1 MKKAVTLLLITSLVL
16 GSVPAN
22 VLAAG
27 SARLGAAIAAAD
39 ENTQEAPAP
48 SGAPETLPET
58 GSAAPEAPQDQE
70 ESSQTTPAAEAP
82 DETPEAQAAQKTAEE
97 AQKAAEAPE
106 EKEAEPLPEGPE
118 IMAVENPL
126 SVVEA
131 PETQDAEIGE
141 RVVLSANIAAQ
152 DPADVTYQWQAKNG
166 GDAGTEVQ
174 STDEALAQKKA
185 SLEAAEAM
193 DLTGITG
200 DESPEAAEAVQ
211 SKASGIAEAK
221 TRPIAP
227 DNEGWSDIP
236 GANSTQLAVDVE
248 PETAGAPISYRMVA
262 RSSEAAIATPA
273 AMIRTNADFEEG
285 TGTERDPY
293 IIATNQQLANL
304 HKYEGPASA
313 GKYWRLRPAQGKD
326 LFTDAVPIGK
336 QGSPFMG
343 TLDGDGYRIS
353 GNNPDTG
360 DIRDTAYVPI
370 PAYNKNGG
378 EVTAYGCALFGF
390 LKEAT
395 IVNLN
400 VHRICSGDVSVP
412 KVSGTNVAIAAGAQ
426 MAAAGE
432 NATIENCFTE
442 GNSIYDN
449 LFLDGEYQIP
459 FLWQKEKINV
469 YRYMLGGGIVACG
482 TVGDGYTVRFTGTI
496 ANSHTIPWLQC
507 VGGNIAKP
515 SLAKTGTVYPNT
527 SLEEKYRPRL
537 VNVYSSKAGFD
548 FLKQNN
554 ITPGSTEMP
563 AYSWHPVTDQFN
575 DYVVKGDKL
584 LNYWGNGGINPVIS
598 TRGVLNFRVSDYVKT
613 YDGSVQKATVN
624 CTWKETQRGRD
635 WDYAYKND
643 KDTVVDEESV
653 KLPGTYSIE
662 FEEKNRDYHL
672 GKVNSSPTDNKAN
685 PLNARMIINPILDR
699 EAPACNTI
707 TYTNEEG
714 KDYQTGTWTDQDVT
728 VTFNINDFTK
738 GGNYDTLCD
747 STPYTVDQEGHEI
760 SGMQEVTIKDAT
772 GAVQKYT
779 KDEAGN
785 YTVQLQVEKGQQ
797 LTTTL
802 TASMADKKG
811 NTASKTTELIKINK
825 SDINIEVSAQKDND
839 EQPTV
844 LSGGSSAGYSMFAK
858 RHIRFDVRAAMN
870 DNSLYVDRME
880 YKFVPKG
887 ADKDSTEWTTTDF
900 EDHQNPHSINMT
912 LEDAF
917 DGTLFIHASS
927 INGKNVTVAYKVM
940 LEEHQP
946 KVQSIAYT
954 GYKGQTDSGS
964 IDSAPAAYTAGG
976 IYHKVDLNINYE
988 DTENEKSGIAKAE
1001 IFRADN
1007 NELLESKVVSGE
1019 PGGQGPIKDSVTL
1032 SCGQTGS
1039 YAVKIVLTDKAG
1051 NTYTSTT
1058 DTLNIEAAAPV
1069 IDVEWAAPIK
1079 DDIYAFDKWCDQNVT
1094 VALKTTN
1101 NTDDDKGN
1109 DIVNRVNYY
1118 YRRVKAG
1125 NDIQDAAWVKIN
1137 QEALNPTE
1145 ILNVTVTEDGKWTYE
1160 FKAATEAGICNDEY
1174 NKNIWIDR
1182 SPIDLVAVTPQDVR
1196 DGDDTDIVT
1205 EPGASGWFTD
1215 AGRSFKIKLSLAN
1228 NGASKITGKYQVT
1241 WQPTEDADESKVET
1255 VENSQISTEV
1265 GAVPATA
1272 EIDCP
1277 KEGLYKVKVSSET
1290 ESGRGTVEKNYTYKI
1305 DRTKPALDPSQFM
1318 MADGN
1323 KNELRSWKADMTVT
1337 GTRYLWFANQKG
1349 ELEINARDTT
1359 SGVDKIEYQICN
1371 NIDQTAPAADGVWQI
1386 YDENNKPKFAPAF
1399 QGNVFIRVTDK
1410 AGHVMEPSAD
1420 CEYSHSS
1427 NFYLDDQKP
1436 TAEITADKDL
1446 SQWQT
1451 EVNFNV
1457 TAKDTQSG
1465 IKYIQIKADSDATI
1479 LASDIGVK
1487 TGEEWEKLG
1496 IEKLTY
1502 KQEPSGI
1509 YSEIAFTYHSNAPS
1523 KDKGTEKKFILN
1535 VEDNSGNTADPIE
1548 KAYKIDTVA
1557 PDVEAV
1563 FDDNRSAGKWYNQS
1577 PSFTVKNKK
1586 QAVKGTD
1593 SGIDH
1598 TLSGV
1603 RYYYKTWKS
1612 DQTKPTEWTAINDAP
1627 TEKTVGYTYPDEA
1640 NAYVQFR
1647 AVSETGAA
1655 SESAAMSV
1663 QVDRTNPDTPAVAVK
1678 NKDNGPTP
1686 DGSNGWYKGAWPTI
1700 DIPTKTTGTQV
1711 AAESIFYKLYTGS
1724 DSSKAQTA
1732 TKGQSILNSSFN
1744 QNAASPGS
1752 STAPGIVVDKNK
1764 QKDQLAI
1771 TAGSGPATP
1780 AIMAEGARA
1789 YKAPDIKESN
1799 KLTKPSIKVLNL
1811 YPGAQGKV
1819 LIQWMCELAGT
1830 ESKMTLK
1837 EGSATSDKAKF
1848 EVKADNG
1855 EIINL
1860 EITQVPI
1867 ADFNATPDSVLKA
1880 GGSGYAYDLIYVGA
1894 ADSNGN
1900 QDIVEGTLAPL
1911 QDYMNAGN
1919 GFLVGHDA
1927 FSPRMPNITKA
1938 MQGLANITPAY
1949 SEDGTAAADF
1959 YTPAEK
1965 WTEATN
1971 AVVTQQGKITTFPFK
1986 VSGNIGIEKTHTQYQ
2001 FAKGDVWVKFAKD
2014 SSGTLLPDE
2023 RKSYKGEAGTNNF
2036 YLTTNGNVGMSQ
2048 VGHTNGKASNAEQ
2061 KLLVNTM
2068 VSLAQKPTSQFT
2080 TTTGEPQEVTAIIR
2094 TADQLKNIGSDSR
2107 YPATGTYVL
2116 GDNITIDGSFTPIT
2130 NFSGSFDGGGY
2141 TITAA
2146 NGQAVFA
2153 NTSSSA
2159 RLMNFKL
2166 HNSQLVSGTNAGQIT
2181 NCTSSNSAKPLIGS
2195 ANTGNIS
2202 YCSVN
2207 GNGTALVNC
2216 GIVPNNSGVIQ
2227 DCKVT
2232 GNITTNTNNAGGI
2245 AGTSSGTIQNCEY
2258 SGAISAS
2265 VANGNVGGIAG
2276 TASGTLSRCKTA
2288 GSINATAALNSAG
2301 GIVGLYSS
2309 KALSDCQNAM
2319 TITAANTANVG
2330 GIAGKIASGS
2340 ISSSENTKAV
2350 SGKMAGGIA
2359 GVVEKNANI
2368 RNAVNSGGV
2377 TGSEAAGGLTGKNAG
2392 GINDSKTT
2400 ASVTGSATVM
2410 GGAAGENVG
2419 SMVNCYANCT
2429 NITASATKAGFV
2441 GKQSDGSINTCATT
2455 ANSFA
2460 GTNYESDKNPEIAAD
2475 GIYTLEAWS
2484 KDAATDTSGK
2494 NQNTS
2499 GTVKET
2505 IMVDTHGPAPFSAT
2519 VENNVFTTLLNKITF
2534 GLLFDKTTDVVLEA
2548 SDDVSG
2554 MDSIEYK
2561 VYATTN
2567 ANTNPSTDTST
2578 PIETKRVSGKEKVTF
2593 SIAPDFQGYVRA
2605 TATDKAGNTTE
2616 LSTDGLMIN
2625 STLPRVKATATKGTG
2640 TQAYDGNWT
2649 KEDVKLKLEF
2659 VNKDKN
2665 SQVLSGTFKNY
2676 EYSID
2681 NGKSWYSVG
2690 PNSYFTVS
2698 GSGST
2703 PTLTFS
2709 KATSQNFMF
2718 RAVITGRTD
2727 DKDRSETTS
2736 VNIKIDKK
2744 APTVQPLEFDVT
2756 AKLTTSDG
2764 YTVYSQQPTLTATAA
2779 DDGENGLIDG
2789 KTGSIA
2795 SGLKSQKY
2803 QLKSDGA
2810 QKDYTSPLVMEDGK
2824 YNFVF
2829 TATDQAGQSATKTAK
2844 FIVDTMTPNAPKL
2857 TAKAGGAAY
2866 DGSWTNQDVTI
2877 TAQTADGSNAPLSGY
2892 AGTTGIQY
2900 ALYKDG
2906 ALKQDWT
2913 DYNGTGVKLDAKAD
2927 GSNDGSWSVCFK
2939 VVTNAGHESAQSV
2952 VNVNIQKTEPT
2963 ITVAVSGKYSKGSAD
2978 PVWTNQPVTLEAAT
2992 NGSKLYQKMGTN
3004 AYTPCKDSSGQG
3016 VTHQAITVDTDGVAT
3031 YQYKAENKSKITK
3044 ESEVYKIALDQKTP
3058 DAPKITTGGTAMDSS
3073 KWYGDTERSTL
3084 KIADKTTET
3093 GSDYSPRTLWYRVYK
3108 NDAASIPDYGKA
3120 ASDTASIS
3128 ADITD
3133 SGTWVIEAYTQD
3145 EAGNASAVTKQ
3156 VFNYAK
3162 ADNLPELKISFDNT
3176 VVKTLAEN
3184 GGTPVYAGSVNA
3196 TITAKDDRVGIKEN
3210 TLKFKLVPDTGTIL
3224 RYDSLTR
3231 YTGPVEIKN
3240 FKGAIEAEVENNAG
3254 QKKTVTQ
3261 RICADSEK
3269 PSVSIT
3275 EADNKPEKKWA
3286 KENFSLQVNGGENT
3300 KSGFEKYEY
3309 YDAQSD
3315 TWKAFTEAD
3324 RINTTLDYL
3333 WKNVKYNVTQNGKTL
3348 VKVRSVNNAG
3358 IASDEAAYEVWKDD
3372 TEAKINIEVVSD
3384 LVDGEKWSK
3393 GVVFTPTLTST
3404 APPSGVDYYYRK
3416 GTSDTWKKMAGKSL
3430 TIKQTTPEAGQ
3441 AYEFKAVSG
3450 TGRESAVVSKTAY
3463 IDGEKPKTPLLSR
3476 SIADPDG
3483 QNGWYI
3489 TKPVITIAEAAKE
3502 TDSAATGL
3510 DIDDE
3515 RRSAVETEYQLT
3527 TQGTAL
3533 AAFNQYQKARAAAD
3547 APAGWTQGAS
3557 ITPEGDG
3564 TYNFMA
3570 RGRDCADNVSDVT
3583 AKETIKVDT
3592 ANPTI
3597 ATNDIQ
3603 VSSLTGSSLG
3613 LLGGLLFNDTI
3624 EVSVTAKDTGSGVHQ
3639 IRYALGDGTQKTLTA
3654 DGNGRVSFRLSP
3666 EQGAPLNTS
3675 LKLTATDLAGR
3686 ESAPVTIDNLLLE
3699 ADKPEVSITPAAA
3712 PNDKGWYKGVLPY
3725 TVTASDSDAGLA
3737 SVKTAMVQNST
3748 ETEVANDTVEAADS
3762 KKTKQH
3768 EGTITQSGSAQRVT
3782 VEAKDRAGN
3791 TQTVEKTFK
3800 VETTAP
3806 ALGVSFT
3813 LMDEANT
3820 AYNNTAATSYDICA
3834 ALTYDEPVSG
3844 VEDLQVSTDNGLTW
3858 SSVSDALAKK
3868 HVITTETDADYQFR
3882 LVTNAGNVSAATA
3895 VQRVVISRKMPG
3907 APAIEVRDADGN
3919 ILNEAWSN
3927 QNQTA
3932 TVLAPSCD
3940 DAGVRQTTEYQYQT
3954 YKDSTADASR
3964 TGTIAPSES
3973 GQSVAL
3979 TDFTEEGEYTV
3990 KAWGQQKDSGLQD
4003 TENSCETKVKV
4014 DKTPPDIS
4022 QTNASFFMDNGVLKI
4037 KAHVVDALSGGGSVD
4052 YTITSNGLESPVQNK
4067 LCNEIGEVDINASS
4081 LGPGDCVKIKKVYDK
4096 AGNGAEQTGLPDLTI
4111 PGTIDLTKV
4120 KLQIN
4125 PEQDT
4130 IEEWYH
4136 SQPLTAN
4143 VHVTLEGGSKPA
4155 DITDDSGSVVK
4166 AYPADNSIVRVEV
4179 TYPDNHVEIL
4189 DYTLPENRGQTDA
4202 DVPITNIIGEG
4213 EDLVLK
4219 VTAYDAWDNSAEAV
4233 WTFKNDATPPDK
4245 PDFKLTTSEGELG
4258 SDGRTDKDV
4267 TLTVVPDDTNENQ
4280 TDPDKKKTSPL
4291 SGWQYSLDGGTTWS
4305 EQYPISHD
4313 ASSLSR
4319 VIASEGGLDTDSLV
4333 VRIADL
4339 VGNTS
4344 VNSDPKSVHVLDTT
4358 SPVDLSITEDDGTTP
4373 VDSAWDNRKTDRV
4386 LKVHATDPIEG
4397 VISFGLKEWNY
4408 SLDGGNTWQTDN
4420 IPWDEAGENTIPIAE
4435 DGIYAVTFKVWD
4447 AAGNLSQLDS
4457 AAAVRRDQTAPEV
4470 KEQEIL
4476 FEQQKGADN
4485 WIKAAIH
4492 WLSFGNFFNDTIRV
4506 TVPVNDAM
4514 SGNHSLTYSVGDIST
4529 EVVVNDGKAVFTLP
4543 VNGVKDQ
4550 TLAVCAKDTAG
4561 NASETLPIKGEGE
4574 TAQWTTENSGP
4585 VIGDS
4590 VTGVTANAAG
4600 WYTEDTPVTIR
4611 VEDADSGLA
4620 AVSWQLNDEPEQ
4632 TVMPSEHERK
4642 DSEDIEANI
4651 TKDGVNTLTVRATDN
4666 AGNTAERSYSF
4677 KLDHGQELAAYVT
4690 ELSGDPV
4697 DSDCWRG
4704 EETVR
4709 LKANMAVGVSDIATW
4724 EYTLDGGQT
4733 WTDPK
4738 AWGDENILEI
4748 KEDGVYSQLQTEK
4761 AAGQQNLIAVRV
4773 TDMAG
4778 NQVESP
4784 YESIKK
4790 DCEAPAFA
4798 AILMDAP
4805 NGNPQGDVH
4814 WYREGKP
4821 SVRLVP
4827 ETEPDGKAPVTHT
4840 CTLNGEPVT
4849 FDRETELKELL
4860 QEGENI
4866 LRVYAKDAAGNEAK
4880 ESDQN
4885 YIEKVFYMDTE
4896 MPQIGEISFKDIGN
4910 NPIEKLIHWLSFGNF
4925 FNEAVQVTIPVT
4937 DTTSGCEVL
4946 HYSIG
4951 GQTAEA
4957 SVKDGR
4963 ASFEIPMDTNAK
4975 VTCYA
4980 EDMAGNATGLFAIGK
4995 ESGRWVVTRKIEVPD
5010 LWINGEAAD
5019 GGWYNQPVS
5028 YELLVSCPEAG
5039 INSIKQTVDNGEP
5052 VILEEAGFLE
5062 SLTPEYRVTGTLS
5075 NDGIHGL
5082 QHIITDNAGN
5092 KTQRGDF
5099 IKIDQTAPKGL
5110 AITGA
5115 PQNGETLEPQ
5125 TLTVLADDS
5134 VEGIDASG
5142 LKEWSYTLDGGK
5154 TWTEPQLWNQNGENT
5169 ITVKDARDYDI
5180 SFKVWDHAGNVS
5192 ELSEMAGV
5200 RFTIT
5205 TSVVNPVTGL
5215 YFTTGQLMG
5224 LAGCL
5229 MAITATFMVSLIWY
5243 RKNRRR

>member
-39 ENTQEAPAP
+39 ENTQDAPAP

-152 DPADVTYQWQAKNG
+152 DPAGVTYQWQAKNG

-343 TLDGDGYRIS
+343 TLDGDGYRIN
-353 GNNPDTG
+353 GEHADT
-360 DIRDTAYVPI
+360 RDLLETAYVPI

-390 LKEAT
+390 LKDAT

-400 VHRICSGDVSVP
+400 VQRICSGDVSVP

-449 LFLDGEYQIP
+449 LFLKGEYQIP

-537 VNVYSSKAGFD
+537 VNVYSSKSPFD
-548 FLKQNN
+548 LYKQNN
-554 ITPGSTEMP
+554 ITPGSTEIP
-563 AYSWHPVTDQFN
+563 SYSWHPVTDQFN

-584 LNYWGNGGINPVIS
+584 LNYWRNGGINPEIN

-772 GAVQKYT
+772 GAVQEYT

-785 YTVQLQVEKGQQ
+785 YTVQLHVEKGQQ

-844 LSGGSSAGYSMFAK
+844 LSGGSSDGYSMFAK

-880 YKFVPKG
+880 YKFVPTG
-887 ADKDSTEWTTTDF
+887 ADETSTEWTTTDF

-912 LEDAF
+912 LEEVF
-917 DGTLFIHASS
+917 DGTLYIHASS

-964 IDSAPAAYTAGG
+964 IDSAPAAYTEGG

-1160 FKAATEAGICNDEY
+1160 FKAATEAGICNGEY
-1174 NKNIWIDR
+1174 KKNIWIDR
-1182 SPIDLVAVTPQDVR
+1182 SPVDLVAVTPQDVR
-1196 DGDDTDIVT
+1196 DGNDTDIVT

-1228 NGASKITGKYQVT
+1228 SGASKITGKYAVT
-1241 WQPTEDADESKVET
+1241 WQPTEDADESKNEQVASGE
-1255 VENSQISTEV
+1255 ISTEV
-1265 GAVPATA
+1265 GAAPATA
-1272 EIDCP
+1272 EISCP
-1277 KEGLYKVKVSSET
+1277 KEGLYKVKVNSET

-1318 MADGN
+1318 MADDN
-1323 KNELRSWKADMTVT
+1323 KNVLRSWKADMTVT
-1337 GTRYLWFANQKG
+1337 GTRYLLFANQKG
-1349 ELEINARDTT
+1349 ELEINAKDTT
-1359 SGVDKIEYQICN
+1359 SGVNKIEYQICN

-1386 YDENNKPKFAPAF
+1386 YDEKNKPEFAPAF

-1457 TAKDTQSG
+1457 KVKDAESG
-1465 IKYIQIKADSDATI
+1465 IKLITIHGDSEFSIT
-1479 LASDIGVK
+1479 SDNITSEDWEEYGVK
-1487 TGEEWEKLG
+1487 D
-1496 IEKLTY
+1496 LTC
-1502 KQEPSGI
+1502 KKEPSGI
-1509 YSEIAFTYHSNAPS
+1509 YSEISFTYHSNMAS
-1523 KDKGTEKKFILN
+1523 ANKGTPKTLTLD
-1535 VEDNSGNTADPIE
+1535 VTDNSGNTADQIKKE
-1548 KAYKIDTVA
+1548 YKIDTVA
-1557 PDVEAV
+1557 PVVQADYS
-1563 FDDNRSAGKWYNQS
+1563 DNRENGKWYNQA
-1577 PSFTVKNKK
+1577 PSFTVKNTK
-1586 QAVKGTD
+1586 QAAAAADAGK
-1593 SGIDH
+1593 DH

-1647 AVSETGAA
+1647 AVSETGAEGV
-1655 SESAAMSV
+1655 SDVKTV
-1663 QVDRTNPDTPAVAVK
+1663 QVDRTNPADPTVAVK
-1678 NKDNGPTP
+1678 NAANGNAP
-1686 DGSNGWYKGAWPTI
+1686 DGQNSWYKGAWPSIAIT
-1700 DIPTKTTGTQV
+1700 DPATTNQEASERV
-1711 AAESIFYKLYTGS
+1711 FYKLYTGS
-1724 DSSKAQTA
+1724 DGSKAQTA
-1732 TKGQSILNSSFN
+1732 TKGQSILNSSFK
-1744 QNAASPGS
+1744 QDASSPKD
-1752 STAPGIVVDKNK
+1752 GIVSDQNNAKDKVENK
-1764 QKDQLAI
+1764 
-1771 TAGSGPATP
+1771 TP
-1780 AIMAEGARA
+1780 SEPGAPSIMAEGARMYEKPA
-1789 YKAPDIKESN
+1789 EKQSN
-1799 KLTKPSIKVLNL
+1799 KLQKPNIKVLNL
-1811 YPGAQGKV
+1811 YPENGARNGKF
-1819 LIQWMCELAGT
+1819 LITWMDELITRNTDANT
-1830 ESKMTLK
+1830 TMTR
-1837 EGSATSDKAKF
+1837 TDN
-1848 EVKADNG
+1848 KADNAYAVYKIVTG
-1855 EIINL
+1855 TETIQI
-1860 EITQVPI
+1860 EITQKSI
-1867 ADFNATPDSVLKA
+1867 NDFNNNPESVLKNN
-1880 GGSGYAYDLIYVGA
+1880 GSAYAYDLIYLGTM
-1894 ADSNGN
+1894 DGNGSN
-1900 QDIVEGTLAPL
+1900 DITQNTLKPL

-1927 FSPRMPNITKA
+1927 FSSFCPNLRTA
-1938 MQGLANITPAY
+1938 MGGLANLTWATDNNTDIYP
-1949 SEDGTAAADF
+1949 G
-1959 YTPAEK
+1959 
-1965 WTEATN
+1965 TN
-1971 AVVTQQGKITTFPFK
+1971 AHVETKKAKVVKEGKITSYPFK
-1986 VSGNIGIEKTHTQYQ
+1986 VTGEFDIAKTHNYYQ
-2001 FAKGDVWVKFAKD
+2001 FAKGDVWVKFIDDVNSNGGIVKND
-2014 SSGTLLPDE
+2014 LTT
-2023 RKSYKGEAGTNNF
+2023 YNGETGTNNF
-2036 YLTTNGNVGMSQ
+2036 YLTTSGNVGMSM
-2048 VGHTNGKASNAEQ
+2048 VGHTYGQASETEE

-2068 VSLAQKPTSQFT
+2068 VSLAQKPTSQFV
-2080 TTTGEPQEVTAIIR
+2080 TTTGEPTAVHAIIR
-2094 TADQLKNIGSDSR
+2094 TKEQLAQIGTNAS
-2107 YPATGTYVL
+2107 YPRDKVYVL

-2207 GNGTALVNC
+2207 GNGTTLASC

-2232 GNITTNTNNAGGI
+2232 GNITANTNNAGGI

-2258 SGAISAS
+2258 SGTISS
-2265 VANGNVGGIAG
+2265 SYTNGNVGGIAG
-2276 TASGTLSRCKTA
+2276 SASGTLSRCKTA

-2301 GIVGLYSS
+2301 GIVGDYSQ
-2309 KALSDCQNAM
+2309 KALADCQSSM
-2319 TITAANTANVG
+2319 SVSAASTTYVG
-2330 GIAGKIASGS
+2330 GIAGHLSNKGS
-2340 ISSSENTKAV
+2340 LSSCKNSSAV
-2350 SGKMAGGIA
+2350 
-2359 GVVEKNANI
+2359 
-2368 RNAVNSGGV
+2368 
-2377 TGSEAAGGLTGKNAG
+2377 TGKNAG
-2392 GINDSKTT
+2392 GIVGTLESNTSLRNVINTG
-2400 ASVTGSATVM
+2400 SVTGSITAGGLAGKNAGGVSDAKTSGTVAGASTM
-2410 GGAAGENVG
+2410 GGAVG
-2419 SMVNCYANCT
+2419 QNSGSIVNCYAAPANMVAA
-2429 NITASATKAGFV
+2429 TATVAGFV
-2441 GKQSDGSINTCATT
+2441 GNHTTGGTINTCATT

-2460 GTNYESDKNPEIAAD
+2460 GTNYNSSENPKITAD
-2475 GIYTLEAWS
+2475 GVYTLETWV
-2484 KDAATDTSGK
+2484 KDDATDISGK

-2649 KEDVKLKLEF
+2649 REDVKLKLEF

-2665 SQVLSGTFKNY
+2665 NQTLSGNFSRY

-2681 NGKSWYSVG
+2681 NGKNWYSVG
-2690 PNSYFTVS
+2690 TNSYFTVS
-2698 GSGST
+2698 NSGST
-2703 PTLTFS
+2703 STLTFS

-2744 APTVQPLEFDVT
+2744 APTVQPLKFDVT

-2824 YNFVF
+2824 YNYVF
-2829 TATDQAGQSATKTAK
+2829 TATDNAGNAAATTEKK

-2877 TAQTADGSNAPLSGY
+2877 TAAKNDTTAPFSGY

-2963 ITVAVSGKYSKGSAD
+2963 ITVAVSGKYSKGSAE

-2992 NGSKLYQKMGTN
+2992 NGSMLYQKIGTN

-3108 NDAASIPDYGKA
+3108 NDAASVPDYGKA

-3128 ADITD
+3128 ADISD

-3145 EAGNASAVTKQ
+3145 EAGNASTVTKQ

-3358 IASDEAAYEVWKDD
+3358 IASDEAVYEVWKDD

-3384 LVDGEKWSK
+3384 LVDSVKWSK

-3404 APPSGVDYYYRK
+3404 APPSGVDYYYHK
-3416 GTSDTWKKMAGKSL
+3416 GADDPWKKMAGKSL

-3476 SIADPDG
+3476 SIVDPDG

-3510 DIDDE
+3510 DVDDE
-3515 RRSAVETEYQLT
+3515 QRSAVETEYQLT

-3597 ATNDIQ
+3597 ADNDIQ

-3800 VETTAP
+3800 VETAAP

-3868 HVITTETDADYQFR
+3868 HVITSETDADYQFR

-3895 VQRVVISRKMPG
+3895 AQRVVISRKMPG

-3927 QNQTA
+3927 QDQTA

-4166 AYPADNSIVRVEV
+4166 AYPADNSIVKVEV

-4333 VRIADL
+4333 VQIADL

-4386 LKVHATDPIEG
+4386 LKVHAVDPIEG

-4420 IPWDEAGENTIPIAE
+4420 IPWDEAGENTIPVTE
-4435 DGIYAVTFKVWD
+4435 DGIYDVTFKVWD

-4457 AAAVRRDQTAPEV
+4457 AAAVRRDQTAPKV

-4798 AILMDAP
+4798 AILMDEA
-4805 NGNPQGDVH
+4805 NGNVHENVH
-4814 WYREGKP
+4814 WYKDRKP

-4957 SVKDGR
+4957 PVKDGR